1 MFYFYLFIYS
11 FFPFT
16 KQHKGFSFFV
26 ALDICCSTIRYEI
39 ARDSER
45 RTEDMIKTK
54 NQFFQA
60 ELKHIFCPERWYR
73 LAQTEILNNME
84 QGSLLYRST
93 HPNEKFWSFQL
104 DWNEIQNI
112 DEKCFLFFLL
122 LFHYS
127 FLFLS
132 LSSSPT
138 KQRVRV
144 KGWNY
149 VSLCAIRID
158 F

>member
-1 MFYFYLFIYS
+1 MFYFYLFIYL

-26 ALDICCSTIRYEI
+26 PLDICCSTIRYEI

-45 RTEDMIKTK
+45 RTEDIVKTK

-60 ELKHIFCPERWYR
+60 ELKHIFLPEHWYR
-73 LAQTEILNNME
+73 LDRPKFWNME

-112 DEKCFLFFLL
+112 DEKCFLFFSS
-122 LFHYS
+122 FSITHFFS
-127 FLFLS
+127 FLF
-132 LSSSPT
+132 P
-138 KQRVRV
+138 QVQPN
-144 KGWNY
+144 KG
-149 VSLCAIRID
+149 
-158 F
+158 